1 MSTLSS
7 RNGVRDF
14 RTPIVVHDGAALI
27 GRILLAGLFIWSGV
41 GKLSGFEG
49 VVSGIAAKGL
59 PMPTLLAAVALAIE
73 LGGGILLAI
82 GFKTRW
88 VALVMGLFL
97 IIITPIYHD
106 FWNATGGARM
116 GQQINFMKN
125 VCILG
130 GMLMVYALGPGRYS
144 VDRG

>member
-1 MSTLSS
+1 MSTLGSS
-7 RNGVRDF
+7 SGGRDF
-14 RTPIVVHDGAALI
+14 RAPIIVHDGVALV
-27 GRILLAGLFIWSGV
+27 GRILLAALFIWSGV

-59 PMPTLLAAVALAIE
+59 PVPTVLAAIAVAIE
-73 LGGGILLAI
+73 LGGGILLAF

-97 IIITPIYHD
+97 IVITPIYHD
-106 FWNATGGARM
+106 FWNVAGGARM
-116 GQQINFMKN
+116 GQQVNFMKN

>member
-7 RNGVRDF
+7 SNGVRDF
-14 RTPIVVHDGAALI
+14 RAPIVVHDGVALV
-27 GRILLAGLFIWSGV
+27 GRILLAVLFIWSGF
-41 GKLSGFEG
+41 GKLTGFEG
-49 VVSGIAAKGL
+49 VVAGIAGKGL
-59 PMPTLLAAVALAIE
+59 PMPTLLAAAAVAIE

-97 IIITPIYHD
+97 IVITPIYHD
-106 FWNATGGARM
+106 FWDATGGARM
-116 GQQINFMKN
+116 GQEINFMKN

-144 VDRG
+144 ADRG

>member
-7 RNGVRDF
+7 PTGVRDF
-14 RTPIVVHDGAALI
+14 RAPIVVHDGIALV
-27 GRILLAGLFIWSGV
+27 GRILLAVLFIWSGF
-41 GKLSGFEG
+41 GKIMGFEG
-49 VVSGIAAKGL
+49 VIAAIAAKGL
-59 PMPTLLAAVALAIE
+59 PMPTVLAAVAVAIE
-73 LGGGILLAI
+73 LGGGILLAL

-88 VALVMGLFL
+88 VALVLGLFL
-97 IIITPIYHD
+97 IVITPIYHD

-130 GMLMVYALGPGRYS
+130 GMLTVYALGPGRYS